1 MCETKSKLNAKNLAL
16 VVAAAVVV
24 MSAVLL
30 INANPVFA
38 AAGIDSLFNTAN
50 SIAAAIQAGFQ
61 GLVLTVAVASGV
73 YTAIRW
79 LIASDPKEGQMYK
92 KRLIVIVAVAF
103 VAFFLPEIINW
114 TKTLADQIKL

>member
-1 MCETKSKLNAKNLAL
+1 MCEAKSKLNAKNLAL
-16 VVAAAVVV
+16 VASVAVVV
-24 MSAVLL
+24 VVAALL
-30 INANPVFA
+30 ANAAPVFA
-38 AAGIDSLFNTAN
+38 AAGIESLFNTADT
-50 SIAAAIQAGFQ
+50 IAEAIKTGFQ

-92 KRLIVIVAVAF
+92 KRLFVIVAVAF
-103 VAFFLPEIINW
+103 IAFFLPEIINW